1 MGFTRDRLDMAT
13 TTLIALLDLTQHGTF
28 HAAVFSFK
36 CLFAFAL
43 LLEITPH
50 AAWTANKAK

>member
-1 MGFTRDRLDMAT
+1 MAT

-36 CLFAFAL
+36 SLFAFAL

-50 AAWTANKAK
+50 AAWTANKVK